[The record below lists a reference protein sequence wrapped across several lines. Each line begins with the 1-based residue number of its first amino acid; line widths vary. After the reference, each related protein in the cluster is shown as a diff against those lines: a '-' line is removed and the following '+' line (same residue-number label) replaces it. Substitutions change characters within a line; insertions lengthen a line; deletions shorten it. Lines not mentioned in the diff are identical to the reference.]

1 MITPAPYTA
10 TAETV
15 ARHLELTHA
24 RLVALRRDA
33 QAAGLPQ
40 SITMGLHW
48 LCEDAASTLM
58 GLHNLAARQ
67 AA

>member
-1 MITPAPYTA
+1 MSAPYTA
-10 TAETV
+10 TAATV

-33 QAAGLPQ
+33 EAAKLPQ

-48 LCEDAASTLM
+48 LCEDAASTLAD
-58 GLHNLAARQ
+58 LHNLAARQ
-67 AA
+67 AAA